1 MEEVNANINVDIT
14 EEEPKKR
21 ISPSKI
27 MLIASAI
34 LIGAALIQH
43 LAFTFAGVQAGQN
56 LRMTATDVEIFY
68 GFEMHTNFYSPGSGQ
83 FFFGTRDGVQNISS
97 TGEIRWQQ
105 GFSMTQPIMT
115 GRGESMAIGEP
126 DGRIVYVFGLS
137 GLLYAANLDNPLM
150 YFTVNRNAYLSVILR
165 TNIGYEV
172 QVFSPNSDGPVYRNT
187 INDANMFPLSVD
199 VSECGTFI
207 AVAFFNVDAL
217 MFSRIQLSYV
227 RRTDSRGLP
236 DGLIAWYDY
245 SNEFVYRTRF
255 TPDGS
260 ILVFTDSRILSLTT
274 IAGTQGPLWSIP
286 LNNRPDK
293 LYVGENLFAFVTGD
307 PLLNPVENISPGILF
322 IYDFDGELRSTYD
335 LGRRATHLS
344 IDFNTVLVGT
354 NRTFYA
360 INAYGNRIWTYS
372 AVQDVNNML
381 FLNNI
386 DTVLMAGGTQATVL
400 RRIRAN

>member
-1 MEEVNANINVDIT
+1 MEEVSANVNVK
-14 EEEPKKR
+14 EEPKKK

-27 MLIASAI
+27 MLIVSAI

-43 LAFTFAGVQAGQN
+43 LALTLVGGQAGQN
-56 LRMTATDVEIFY
+56 LRMVSTDTEIFY
-68 GFEMHTNFYSPGSGQ
+68 GFEMHTSFYSPGSRQ

-97 TGEIRWQQ
+97 AGEIRWQQ
-105 GFSMTQPIMT
+105 GFNMTQPIMI
-115 GRGESMAIGEP
+115 GRGETIAMGEP
-126 DGRIVYVFGLS
+126 DGRVVYVFGLN
-137 GLLYAANLDNPLM
+137 GLLYTANLDNPLL
-150 YFTVNRNAYLSVILR
+150 YFTVNQNAYLSVILR

-172 QVFSPNSDGPVYRNT
+172 QVFSPGGNSPIYRNT
-187 INDANMFPLSVD
+187 INDTNMFPLSVD

-217 MFSRIQLSYV
+217 MFSRVQLSYV

-255 TPDGS
+255 TPDGT
-260 ILVFTDSRILSLTT
+260 ILVFTDNQILALTT
-274 IAGTQGPLWSIP
+274 DVGAHGPLWSIP
-286 LNNRPDK
+286 LNNQPDK

-307 PLLNPVENISPGILF
+307 PLLNPVEHTSPGILF
-322 IYDFDGELRSTYD
+322 IYDFDGNLSSTYD

-360 INAYGNRIWTYS
+360 INAYGTRIWTYA
-372 AVQDVNNML
+372 AVQDVNSML
-381 FLNNI
+381 FLDNV

-400 RRIRAN
+400 RRIREN